1 MKKNTALILGIII
14 AVEAIAICFMG
25 VNIYKVNNK
34 SKEAVAEVESAGELN
49 EGLKADN
56 ESLAAENESMAE
68 ANSVLESEKESLNAL
83 YSEASN
89 QILSYEEYVDE
100 LNERLLEIEDIGEGT
115 KDKKYQ
121 SIYPDMY
128 ASEYIAAESEG
139 KIAYLTFDDGPSN
152 LTPHVLDVLD
162 EYDVKATFF
171 VTYKESEDLQ
181 KYYKEIV
188 DRGHTIAVHTASHD
202 YEDIYKSIYAYM
214 DDFYKMYDCIY
225 EETGVRCSLFRFP
238 GGSHNG
244 YNYGNDM
251 PSIILEM
258 ERRGFKYYDWNVS
271 TGDGGNWVT
280 PDDILN
286 RVKDQ
291 SAGRDRLVVLMHDSA
306 SKNATLEALPNVIE
320 YLKSEG
326 YTFGALSSDVEP
338 VQFTRWLEE

>member
-1 MKKNTALILGIII
+1 MKKNTALILGMII
-14 AVEAIAICFMG
+14 AVETIAICFMG
-25 VNIYKVNNK
+25 VSLYKASNK
-34 SKEAVAEVESAGELN
+34 SKECIAEIESAG
-49 EGLKADN
+49 DIN
-56 ESLAAENESMAE
+56 ESLAAEKESLSAENESMLA
-68 ANSVLESEKESLNAL
+68 ANSLLQGEKESLDAL
-83 YSEASN
+83 YLEASN
-89 QILSYEEYVDE
+89 QILSYEEYIDE
-100 LNERLLEIEDIGEGT
+100 INERLLEIEYDGSGS

-128 ASEYIAAESEG
+128 ASEFIAAENEG

-152 LTPHVLDVLD
+152 LTPQVLDVLD
-162 EYDVKATFF
+162 EYDIKATFF

-181 KYYKEIV
+181 KYYKQIV
-188 DRGHTIAVHTASHD
+188 DEGHTIAVHTASHD
-202 YEDIYKSIYAYM
+202 YEDIYKSVYAYM
-214 DDFYKMYDCIY
+214 DDFYKMYDHIY
-225 EETGVRCSLFRFP
+225 ETTGVRSSLFRFP

-244 YNYGNDM
+244 YGFGNAM

-291 SAGRDRLVVLMHDSA
+291 SAGRDKLVVLMHDSA
-306 SKNATLEALPNVIE
+306 SKHATLEALPSVIE

-326 YTFGALSSDVEP
+326 YAFGALSSDVEP
-338 VQFTRWLEE
+338 VQFARWLD